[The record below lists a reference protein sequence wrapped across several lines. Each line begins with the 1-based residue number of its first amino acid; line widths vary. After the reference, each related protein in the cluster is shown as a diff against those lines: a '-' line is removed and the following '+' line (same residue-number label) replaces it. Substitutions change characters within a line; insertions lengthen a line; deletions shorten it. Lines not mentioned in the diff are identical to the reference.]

1 MITPLYFY
9 ALLGSI
15 IIPLGY
21 TVFNTDFI
29 RNWKNFA
36 ISTTLTAIVFL
47 VWDAVFTKNGVWGF
61 NDSYCLGIYILK
73 MPIEEWLFFFVIPF
87 CSLFTHFAF
96 LHILPDKKISKRN
109 TTSISLILI
118 VLSIT
123 LIGIYVSKAYT
134 VVNFGILL
142 LVLILGIT
150 YKIRLLQQFYI
161 SFVVILI
168 PFFIVNGILTGMFSE
183 EPVVW
188 YNDMEN
194 MGIRILTIPVEDIGY
209 AFSMLFGNLMI
220 YDTLNNSK

>member
-1 MITPLYFY
+1 MITPLYFIT
-9 ALLGSI
+9 LLGSI

-21 TVFNTDFI
+21 TVFHTDFI

-36 ISTTLTAIVFL
+36 ISTALTAIVFL

-61 NDSYCLGIYILK
+61 NDLYCLGIYILK
-73 MPIEEWLFFFVIPF
+73 MPLEEWLFFFVIPF

-96 LHILPDKKISKRN
+96 LHILPDKKISKRT

-118 VLSIT
+118 ALSIT
-123 LIGIYVSKAYT
+123 LIGLYVSRAYT

-142 LVLILGIT
+142 LVLILGTT

-161 SFVVILI
+161 TFVVILI

-194 MGIRILTIPVEDIGY
+194 LGVRILTIPVEDIGY
-209 AFSMLFGNLMI
+209 AFSMLLGNLMI